1 MEGDPEVVPVGGFL
15 VGWGGGLGLGVGFVL
30 VLLPSAICW
39 PLFAL
44 KSFIIIEV
52 HFISCRT

>member
-1 MEGDPEVVPVGGFL
+1 MWSSWEVFL
-15 VGWGGGLGLGVGFVL
+15 VGWGGGLGSGVGFVL
-30 VLLPSAICW
+30 LLLPSAICW

-52 HFISCRT
+52 HFTSCRT